1 MGGIV
6 MAWLVGEGI
15 VTWRW
20 FKAGAPPPPG
30 SLVAVSGF
38 FALLAVLATY
48 QPARA
53 AATAVAFGIDIAAF
67 LQFLPGTVAPGKTGW
82 PPPLIV
88 DPTAVLPPSA
98 ASKAVGGFAAGVV
111 AGATGGASLNT
122 KSPVGGA
129 AAGAGFAATGGAG

>member
-6 MAWLVGEGI
+6 AAWLVGEGI

-30 SLVAVSGF
+30 ALVAVSGF
-38 FALLAVLATY
+38 FALLAVLAAY

-53 AATAVAFGIDIAAF
+53 VATLTAVGVDVAAF

-82 PPPLIV
+82 PPPLIA
-88 DPTAVLPPSA
+88 DPAAVLPSG
-98 ASKAVGGFAAGVV
+98 ASKAAAGLAQGVV
-111 AGATGGASLNT
+111 AGATGGASLNPG
-122 KSPVGGA
+122 SPAGGA